1 MEVQTV
7 DIGDVRPYHRNP
19 REHTSDSVDSLKDSI
34 LKFGFRV
41 PVVLDA
47 DNTIITGH
55 GRYKAVQE
63 LEGEIHERVDQLREA
78 GRDDLADNL
87 QAVHEG
93 QLFAI
98 HEGELDGRT
107 VDEFRVSD
115 NKVAEQSEWDFDA
128 LEAELEELDSDEPVG
143 YEPEDLDNLI
153 ENYDMPEPEL
163 DEEDD
168 SPLDEDDTIGAA
180 DGEDDPT
187 VDLVC
192 PECLETVEVDA
203 EIAKRE
209 FEVLS
214 DD

>member
-19 REHTSDSVDSLKDSI
+19 REHTDDSVESLKNSI

-47 DNTIITGH
+47 DNTIVTGH

-63 LEGEIHERVDQLREA
+63 LSGDLHERIDQLRDA
-78 GRDDLADNL
+78 GRDEVADNL
-87 QAVHEG
+87 QAVNEG

-98 HEGELDGRT
+98 HEAELDGRT
-107 VDEFRVSD
+107 MDEFRISD

-128 LEAELEELDSDEPVG
+128 LEDELQQLDADEPVG
-143 YEPEDLDNLI
+143 YQPEDLDNLI
-153 ENYDMPEPEL
+153 ENYEMPEPEIDDEDEGL
-163 DEEDD
+163 DTDTVGAMDEED
-168 SPLDEDDTIGAA
+168 S
-180 DGEDDPT
+180 PT